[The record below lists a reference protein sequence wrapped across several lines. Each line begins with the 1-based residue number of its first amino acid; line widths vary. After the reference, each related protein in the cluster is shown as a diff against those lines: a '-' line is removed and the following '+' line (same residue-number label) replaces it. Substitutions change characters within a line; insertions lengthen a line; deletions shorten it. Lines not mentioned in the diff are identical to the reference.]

1 MKNADY
7 LEAYKDYL
15 TEEEKSVGTISG
27 YTSDVKV
34 FMDFINKDVAK
45 IKRTDVNA
53 YKTHLREKKKLKA
66 ASMNRKLVGIKQFID
81 FVNDRFELG
90 ISVKIKQEK
99 VQKQYTLKDEELLT
113 EEDYKALIKAVD
125 NAGDLR
131 TKALF
136 ETMYYSGMRIS
147 EALQL
152 RVDHVQH
159 GRRIIEDIKGK
170 GAKYRDIYIKTEL
183 LDTLRAYMK
192 VRKQPF
198 SSTTKALFVGER
210 GPLSRQTAHNLM
222 KKYAELAGIELSKAH
237 VHNLRH
243 LFGLRLAEK
252 GVPIQDIA
260 KYMGHTSIEVTKIYL
275 EKPQSYYSSLIDQ
288 L

>member
-1 MKNADY
+1 MKNGDY
-7 LEAYKDYL
+7 LEAFVNYL
-15 TEEEKSVGTISG
+15 IEEEKSAGTVYG
-27 YTSDVKV
+27 YRLDVQDFLSFIGKEIKKV
-34 FMDFINKDVAK
+34 
-45 IKRTDVNA
+45 KRTDINA
-53 YKTHLREKKKLKA
+53 YKEELKRRGMKTL
-66 ASMNRKLVGIKQFID
+66 SLNRKMVSIKQFIG
-81 FVNDRFELG
+81 FLNDRYELS
-90 ISVKIKQEK
+90 INARVKQEK

-113 EEDYKALIKAVD
+113 TEDYMAIMKVVEA
-125 NAGDLR
+125 AGDIR
-131 TKALF
+131 AKALF

-147 EALQL
+147 EVLQL
-152 RVDHVQH
+152 RVDHVQK
-159 GRRIIEDIKGK
+159 GSRIIEDIKGK
-170 GAKYRDIYIKTEL
+170 GGKYRDIYMKGEL
-183 LDTLRAYMK
+183 IDTLRSYLK

-210 GPLSRQTAHNLM
+210 GPITRQTAHTLI
-222 KKYAELAGIELSKAH
+222 KKYAKLAGIEETKAH

-252 GVPIQDIA
+252 GTPIEVIA